1 MSARISVE
9 STVQRAETA
18 QRAETMKALGLDLG
32 SKRIGV
38 ALTAGAVAT
47 PYGVVE
53 RGRSHKVDHARIAD
67 LVEET
72 GATIVVVG
80 LPYSLDGSKG
90 PAARLVEAEVA
101 ELEAALDVPVETW
114 DERFSTVTANQSL
127 MAQKMKADARRRV
140 VDKVAAAV
148 LLQSW
153 LDARQ

>member
-1 MSARISVE
+1 MSASATSKRAE
-9 STVQRAETA
+9 TTQRAETVVT
-18 QRAETMKALGLDLG
+18 RALGLDLG

-38 ALTAGAVAT
+38 ALTAGTVAT
-47 PYGVVE
+47 PYEVVE
-53 RGRSHKVDHARIAD
+53 RGRSHKADHARIAA
-67 LVEET
+67 LLEET
-72 GATIVVVG
+72 GATVVVVG
-80 LPYSLDGSKG
+80 LPFSLDGSKG

-153 LDARQ
+153 LDSRQ

>member
-1 MSARISVE
+1 
-9 STVQRAETA
+9 
-18 QRAETMKALGLDLG
+18 MKALGLDLG

-38 ALTAGAVAT
+38 ALTAGSVAT
-47 PYGVVE
+47 PYEVVE
-53 RGRSHKVDHARIAD
+53 RARTHKADHARIAA

-72 GATIVVVG
+72 GATVVVVG
-80 LPYSLDGSKG
+80 LPFSLDGSKG

-153 LDARQ
+153 LDARR